1 LQINRFTSDCKPA
14 RFSKPAKKGVILV
27 DITCLNPQQY
37 EAAATIHGPVL
48 ILAGAGTGK
57 TRVITY
63 RIGHMLDCGIQ
74 PDQIVALTFT
84 NKAAREMKERVKD
97 LVKTKLSGIKIG
109 TFHSFCLYLLRR
121 FPEQAGLHQRFSL
134 AGTADQLDLIRRS
147 LEEKNWHGLY
157 KPEEL
162 LSRISRAKNA
172 LLDPD
177 QILSNASFYAA
188 DDDPELL
195 SQVYAIYERQ
205 LALHRVIDFDDCIFR
220 AAKLLEQHPELLR
233 QLQIEHTH
241 YLIDEFQ
248 DTNFS
253 QLYVLELLAG
263 QHNNIC
269 AVGDD
274 DQSIYSWRGA
284 MVETIDRFEKIF
296 PNTRLIKLEQN
307 YRCTNIILNA
317 ANNVIK
323 NNTGRKPKTL
333 WSQSE
338 SQTYITL
345 ASRPDDIS
353 EAKWI
358 ASKCFAQLGQG
369 RRLKDIGILYRAN
382 SQARTLE
389 LALREHGLHYRV
401 FGGTSFFERKEVKD
415 FLAYF
420 KLSMDPHDR
429 LAFWRVIN
437 TPARG
442 IGLKTLERIEAAA
455 KQHQISPFAA
465 LDQGLLDL
473 HGKSATTIQLFID
486 TLKQHSQ
493 SPMIHIDDLE
503 KRGTELIKT
512 FGLEDDIKQK
522 TSHEGS
528 RRRKLE
534 SLLRLPKWL
543 RQLAE
548 NQMEDR
554 GELNL
559 RDLLDYL
566 ILGDELNKSEDR
578 GGDNHI
584 SLMTIHG
591 SKGLEFPVVF
601 VCGVEEDLLPHKNSV
616 GTDLGLSEERRLFY
630 VAITRAKEKLHLSHA
645 RQRFSNFQK
654 QARKPSRF
662 LGELPSTGVVI
673 DNDAA
678 AGDGAGPDVLAHF
691 VSEQERKQHNLNRF
705 SDLRNRLKEGFQKK

>member
-1 LQINRFTSDCKPA
+1 M
-14 RFSKPAKKGVILV
+14 V
-27 DITCLNPQQY
+27 DISSLNPQQY
-37 EAAATIHGPVL
+37 EAAAAIHGPVM

-63 RIGHMLDCGIQ
+63 RIGHMLDCDIR
-74 PDQIVALTFT
+74 PNQIVALTFT
-84 NKAAREMKERVKD
+84 NKAAREMKERVQD
-97 LVKTKLSGIKIG
+97 LVRAKLTGLKIG
-109 TFHSFCLYLLRR
+109 TFHSFCLFLLRR
-121 FPEQAGLHQRFSL
+121 YPEQAGLHPRFGL
-134 AGTADQLDLIRRS
+134 VGTGDQLDLIRRS
-147 LEEKNWHGLY
+147 LEERNWHGLY

-172 LLDPD
+172 LLRPEQVVTDH
-177 QILSNASFYAA
+177 NFHAV

-205 LALHRVIDFDDCIFR
+205 LNLHRVIDFDDCIFR
-220 AAKLLEQHPELLR
+220 AARLLEQHPDLLQ
-233 QLQIEHTH
+233 QLQNEYTH
-241 YLIDEFQ
+241 YLVDEFQ

-263 QHNNIC
+263 KDHNIC

-296 PNTRLIKLEQN
+296 PGTKLIKLEQN
-307 YRCTNIILNA
+307 YRCTNIILSA
-317 ANNVIK
+317 ANHVIR
-323 NNTGRKPKTL
+323 NNSGRKSKTL
-333 WSQSE
+333 WSESD
-338 SQTYITL
+338 SQTYITV
-345 ASRPDDIS
+345 AAKPDDVS

-382 SQARTLE
+382 SQARNLE

-401 FGGTSFFERKEVKD
+401 YGGSSFFERKEVKD

-437 TPARG
+437 TPSRG
-442 IGLKTLERIEAAA
+442 VGLKTLERIEAAA
-455 KQHQISPFAA
+455 KQQNISPFAV
-465 LDQGLLDL
+465 LEQGLVDL
-473 HGKSATTIQLFID
+473 HGKAASSVQHFVDI
-486 TLKQHSQ
+486 LKRHSQ
-493 SPMIHIDDLE
+493 SPMVHIDDLE
-503 KRGTELIKT
+503 KRGTELIKS
-512 FGLEDDIKQK
+512 FGLEDDIRQK

-534 SLLRLPKWL
+534 SLHRLPKWL
-543 RQLAE
+543 KQLAE

-566 ILGDELNKSEDR
+566 ILGDELNKSEER
-578 GGDNHI
+578 GDNHI

-601 VCGVEEDLLPHKNSV
+601 VCGLEEDLLPHKNSV
-616 GTDLGLSEERRLFY
+616 GSDLGLSEERRLFY
-630 VAITRAKEKLHLSHA
+630 VAITRAKEKLHLSYA
-645 RQRFSNFQK
+645 RERFSNFQK
-654 QARKPSRF
+654 QTRKPSRF
-662 LGELPSTGVVI
+662 LGELPSSGVVFE
-673 DNDAA
+673 D
-678 AGDGAGPDVLAHF
+678 DGQQGTRVGAVGHF
-691 VSEQERKQHNLNRF
+691 VSEDERKQKNLNRF
-705 SDLRNRLKEGFQKK
+705 SDLKNRLKHGFHKT